1 MHTRRLAQITA
12 AVETVGD
19 APPARP
25 DSHVTAIDRALVDR
39 IRAGDR
45 SAFETLFR
53 EMHATLVAFAS
64 RYVGDDRAEE
74 LVQEL
79 FLDLWAT
86 RERWEV
92 HGSVR
97 AYLFTAARH
106 RGLNAR
112 RRDAVER
119 DWEADEARDDVRA
132 LHPRPV
138 TPDVLIERD
147 EQHAAVSAAF
157 ALLPERCRLAMQLRW
172 RDGLSY
178 AEIAEVL
185 GISVKGV
192 ENQLG
197 RGLKALRHRLGV
209 E

>member
-1 MHTRRLAQITA
+1 MTA
-12 AVETVGD
+12 L
-19 APPARP
+19 
-25 DSHVTAIDRALVDR
+25 DRSIVDR
-39 IRAGDR
+39 IRGGDR
-45 SAFETLFR
+45 GAFEVLFR
-53 EMHATLVAFAS
+53 EMHATLVAFSA

-79 FLDLWAT
+79 FLDLWTT
-86 RERWEV
+86 RAGWTV

-106 RGLNAR
+106 RALNVR

-119 DWEADEARDDVRA
+119 DWAAEESLDDVRA
-132 LHPRPV
+132 LHPRPI
-138 TPDVLIERD
+138 TPDALLEGR
-147 EQHAAVSAAF
+147 EQQEAVVAAF

-185 GISVKGV
+185 EISVKGV

-197 RGLKALRHRLGV
+197 RGLKALRQRLGV

>member
-1 MHTRRLAQITA
+1 MTEL
-12 AVETVGD
+12 
-19 APPARP
+19 
-25 DSHVTAIDRALVDR
+25 DRALVDR
-39 IRAGDR
+39 IRGGDR
-45 SAFETLFR
+45 QAFEVLFR
-53 EMHATLVAFAS
+53 EMYQSLVAFAA

-79 FLDLWAT
+79 FLDLWAA
-86 RERWEV
+86 RDRWDV

-97 AYLFTAARH
+97 SYLFTAARH
-106 RGLNAR
+106 RALNVR

-119 DWEADEARDDVRA
+119 DWATEESHDDVRA
-132 LHPRPV
+132 LHPHPV
-138 TPDVLIERD
+138 IPDAALEREE
-147 EQHAAVSAAF
+147 EQQAVAAAF

-197 RGLKALRHRLGV
+197 RGLRALRQRLGGS
-209 E
+209 